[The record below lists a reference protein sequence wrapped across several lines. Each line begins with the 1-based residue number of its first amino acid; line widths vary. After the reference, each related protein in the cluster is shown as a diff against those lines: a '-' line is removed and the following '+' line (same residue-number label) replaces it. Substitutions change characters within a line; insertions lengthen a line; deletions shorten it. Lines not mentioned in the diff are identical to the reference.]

1 MKKFIGGFLM
11 WVALLLLVCEC
22 DSMSLLIV
30 SKIVGGV
37 VGYVGYV
44 ILLRNL
50 SAEELN
56 ERV

>member
-22 DSMSLLIV
+22 DSMSLLML
-30 SKIVGGV
+30 SKVAGGV

-44 ILLRNL
+44 MLLKNL